1 MSEPLKVSISPKA
14 MSTEWCIS
22 PNGGQQKPAMSR
34 TPPKTHS
41 PTDNINCT
49 FFMLVNIIAFPW
61 LSVLV
66 RGGYISLG
74 RTYFCGYVLTTEL
87 HGTALNRGFWFL
99 LALRAEI

>member
-1 MSEPLKVSISPKA
+1 MPIRLPQKVRISPKA

-49 FFMLVNIIAFPW
+49 FFMLTSYR
-61 LSVLV
+61 LEV
-66 RGGYISLG
+66 RSP
-74 RTYFCGYVLTTEL
+74 
-87 HGTALNRGFWFL
+87 
-99 LALRAEI
+99 

>member
-1 MSEPLKVSISPKA
+1 MPMSEPLKVRISPNA
-14 MSTEWCIS
+14 IRTEWCIS
-22 PNGGQQKPAMSR
+22 PNGGQQKPAMSK

-66 RGGYISLG
+66 RGGYLP
-74 RTYFCGYVLTTEL
+74 RKNL
-87 HGTALNRGFWFL
+87 FL
-99 LALRAEI
+99 RLCFDH

>member
-74 RTYFCGYVLTTEL
+74 RTSFRGYFMTTEL

>member
-34 TPPKTHS
+34 MPPKTHS

-49 FFMLVNIIAFPW
+49 FFILVNFRGSVPVRARPWLVHSPRKNLFPW
-61 LSVLV
+61 
-66 RGGYISLG
+66 
-74 RTYFCGYVLTTEL
+74 
-87 HGTALNRGFWFL
+87 
-99 LALRAEI
+99 